1 MPTPESLRRSDR
13 DRLKSLFYSEF
24 DASAASRLLGLSK
37 TDLERKAQYLGSGAH
52 FEAFRVGGLVLK
64 RSLPDAAPREAMR
77 LRNLAR
83 ALALA
88 KSVEGLMPPFE
99 TVPVDQGIALVMP
112 YGDRPMTEA
121 GAHWLPLA
129 DRLPELAKALAAV
142 GLQLDDVAQCR
153 SRDGVPFLVDLSD
166 LVRL

>member
-37 TDLERKAQYLGSGAH
+37 AELERKAQYLGAGAH

-64 RSLPDAAPREAMR
+64 RSLPDSAPRDAMR
-77 LRNLAR
+77 LRDLGR
-83 ALALA
+83 ALGLA
-88 KSVEGLMPPFE
+88 KAVEGLMPPFE
-99 TVPVDQGIALVMP
+99 TVPLGQGLALAMP
-112 YGDRPMTEA
+112 YGDRPASEA

-129 DRLPELAKALAAV
+129 DRLPELAKALAGV

-153 SRDGVPFLVDLSD
+153 CRDGVPFLVDLSD